1 MCIVCQTI
9 SVGAAALT
17 GILPIA
23 TPEQADTPSMSPTIA
38 VTSAVTSA
46 ATAPVSAAASAP
58 TAAAPS
64 IAGTTCRKVSNVRT
78 TTAGRFTCTAVKK
91 KNVWRRSTTNT
102 VVPTTTTIPAGY
114 LKPTCGAG
122 IADCPTESPA
132 NANINEC
139 KLTDA
144 TPSTGGSQ
152 GFPRSWKAKPGK
164 ATLNVLVLPVRY
176 ANTTITEAEL
186 RAQYE
191 PEFEKT
197 REFFKRNSYGRVTP
211 SFTIESESQW
221 VNIADPWD
229 KFVLARNS
237 DLRRVIPDVVSMIPR
252 QNLQA
257 FDSIFIV
264 AAGGTVYWG
273 GADLDVIYSHPSG
286 KVHSVY
292 YQTGPASNAYFPHN
306 IGHTAYYME
315 DLYLHPYFRTRE
327 TTDINPLKYEVMA
340 SGDDFTVWNRW
351 LAGFVYDSE
360 VRCVSASTA
369 QTIHHVVQANAAE
382 GEKMVMIPTVPG
394 KAVFAE
400 YIADGVHVYDLDS
413 TIGHG
418 AGPMK
423 TVGFLK
429 VGQSVTHNN
438 VKVELTAADATGVY
452 LAVTR

>member
-23 TPEQADTPSMSPTIA
+23 TPEQLEAPSMTPVVA
-38 VTSAVTSA
+38 VTSSATATAA
-46 ATAPVSAAASAP
+46 ATAPA
-58 TAAAPS
+58 AAAPS
-64 IAGTTCRKVSNVRT
+64 IAGTTCKKVGNVRT
-78 TTAGRFTCTAVKK
+78 TTAGRFTCTASKK
-91 KNVWRRSTTNT
+91 KNVWRRSTTN
-102 VVPTTTTIPAGY
+102 VAIPSTTTIPAGY

-122 IADCPTESPA
+122 IADCPTESTPG
-132 NANINEC
+132 NVNEC
-139 KLTDA
+139 KLADA
-144 TPSTGGSQ
+144 TPSSGGTQ

-164 ATLNVLVLPVRY
+164 AVVDVLVLPVRY
-176 ANTTITEAEL
+176 ANTKITEAEL

-211 SFTIESESQW
+211 NFTIESESQW

-264 AAGGTVYWG
+264 AAGGTSYWG
-273 GADLDVIYSHPSG
+273 GADLDVLYSHPSG
-286 KVHSVY
+286 TVHSVY

-315 DLYLHPYFRTRE
+315 DLYIHPYFRTRDVL
-327 TTDINPLKYEVMA
+327 DINPLKFEVMA

-351 LAGFVYDSE
+351 LAGFIYDSE
-360 VRCVSASTA
+360 VRCVSAGIANTV
-369 QTIHHVVQANAAE
+369 HHLVQANNAN
-382 GEKMVMIPTVPG
+382 GEKMVMVPTAPG

-400 YIADGVHVYDLDS
+400 YIAYAGVHVYDLDS
-413 TIGHG
+413 NISHG

-423 TVGFLK
+423 TIGFLT

-438 VKVELTAADATGVY
+438 VKVELTAADSTGVY
-452 LAVTR
+452 LTVMR

>member
-23 TPEQADTPSMSPTIA
+23 TPEQFEAPASVAAPA
-38 VTSAVTSA
+38 VVAPATAVAAA
-46 ATAPVSAAASAP
+46 AT
-58 TAAAPS
+58 PS
-64 IAGTTCRKVSNVRT
+64 IAGTTCKKVGNVRT
-78 TTAGRFTCTAVKK
+78 TTAGRFTCTTAKK
-91 KNVWRRSTTNT
+91 KNVWRRSTTNAGT
-102 VVPTTTTIPAGY
+102 TNAGTPTTTTLPAGY

-144 TPSTGGSQ
+144 TPSGGGSQ
-152 GFPRSWKAKPGK
+152 GFPRSSKAKPGK
-164 ATLNVLVLPVRY
+164 ATINVLVLPVRY
-176 ANTTITEAEL
+176 ANTPITEAEL

-211 SFTIESESQW
+211 NFTIESESQW
-221 VNIADPWD
+221 VNIAETWD
-229 KFVLARNS
+229 TFAVARGS

-273 GADLDVIYSHPSG
+273 GADLDYTYAHPSG
-286 KVHSVY
+286 RVHSVY
-292 YQTGPASNAYFPHN
+292 YQTGAASNAYFPHN
-306 IGHTAYYME
+306 LGHTAYYME
-315 DLYLHPYFRTRE
+315 DLYIHPYFRTRDVF
-327 TTDINPLKYEVMA
+327 DINPLKFEVMA

-360 VRCVSASTA
+360 VHCVSAGTAST
-369 QTIHHVVQANAAE
+369 THHVVQANDAN
-382 GEKMVMIPTVPG
+382 GEKMVMVPTAPG
-394 KAVFAE
+394 KAIFAE
-400 YIADGVHVYDLDS
+400 YIADGVHVYNLDS
-413 TIGHG
+413 SISHG

-423 TVGFLK
+423 TVGFLT

-438 VKVELTAADATGVY
+438 VKVELTAADTTGVY
-452 LAVTR
+452 LTVTR

>member
-1 MCIVCQTI
+1 VCIVCQTI

-17 GILPIA
+17 GILPFA
-23 TPEQADTPSMSPTIA
+23 TPEQYEAPVPA
-38 VTSAVTSA
+38 PVVVVPA
-46 ATAPVSAAASAP
+46 ATAPAV
-58 TAAAPS
+58 S
-64 IAGTTCRKVSNVRT
+64 IAGTACKKAGNVRT
-78 TTAGRFTCTAVKK
+78 TSAGRFTCTSTKK
-91 KNVWRRSTTNT
+91 RNVWRRTAASTTANT
-102 VVPTTTTIPAGY
+102 VPAGY

-122 IADCPTESPA
+122 LADCPAESTPG
-132 NANINEC
+132 NVNEC

-144 TPSTGGSQ
+144 TPSTGGTQ

-164 ATLNVLVLPVRY
+164 AEINVLVLPVRY
-176 ANTTITEAEL
+176 ANTPITEAEL

-211 SFTIESESQW
+211 NFTIESESQW
-221 VNIADPWD
+221 VNITDAWD
-229 KFVLARNS
+229 TFVVARNS

-264 AAGGTVYWG
+264 AAGGTIYWG
-273 GADLDVIYSHPSG
+273 GADLDVTYSHPSG
-286 KVHSVY
+286 PVHSIY
-292 YQTGPASNAYFPHN
+292 YQTGPASNAQFPHN

-315 DLYLHPYFRTRE
+315 DLYIHPYFRTRE

-351 LAGFVYDSE
+351 LAGFIYDSE
-360 VRCVSASTA
+360 VRCVPAGTA
-369 QTIHHVVQANAAE
+369 TGVHHLVHANDAN
-382 GEKMVMIPTVPG
+382 GEKMVMVPTAPG

-400 YIADGVHVYDLDS
+400 YITYAGVHVYDLDS

-423 TVGFLK
+423 SIGFLQ

-438 VKVELTAADATGVY
+438 VKIELTATDATGVY
-452 LAVTR
+452 LTVTR

>member
-9 SVGAAALT
+9 TVGAAALT

-23 TPEQADTPSMSPTIA
+23 TPELYE
-38 VTSAVTSA
+38 
-46 ATAPVSAAASAP
+46 AP
-58 TAAAPS
+58 AAPS
-64 IAGTTCRKVSNVRT
+64 IAGTTCKKVGNVRT
-78 TTAGRFTCTAVKK
+78 TTAGRFRCTAAKT
-91 KNVWRRSTTNT
+91 KNVWRRNTRATTP
-102 VVPTTTTIPAGY
+102 PTTTVPIGY

-122 IADCPTESPA
+122 IADCPTESAPG
-132 NANINEC
+132 NVNEC
-139 KLTDA
+139 KLADA
-144 TPSTGGSQ
+144 TPSSGGSQ

-164 ATLNVLVLPVRY
+164 AVVDVLVLPVRY
-176 ANTTITEAEL
+176 ANTKITEAEL

-191 PEFEKT
+191 PEFAKT

-211 SFTIESESQW
+211 NFTIESESQW

-229 KFVLARNS
+229 KFVLARSS
-237 DLRRVIPDVVSMIPR
+237 DLRRVIPDVVNMIPR

-273 GADLDVIYSHPSG
+273 GADLDVTYTHPSG
-286 KVHSVY
+286 TVHSVY
-292 YQTGPASNAYFPHN
+292 YQTGPASNAQFPHN

-315 DLYLHPYFRTRE
+315 DLYIHPYFRTRD
-327 TTDINPLKYEVMA
+327 TFDINPLKYEVMA

-351 LAGFVYDSE
+351 LAGFIYDSE
-360 VRCVSASTA
+360 VRCVSAGTA
-369 QTIHHVVQANAAE
+369 NTVHHLVQANDAN
-382 GEKMVMIPTVPG
+382 GEKMVMVPTAPG

-400 YIADGVHVYDLDS
+400 YITDGVHVYDLDS
-413 TIGHG
+413 NISHG

-423 TVGFLK
+423 TLGFLK

-438 VKVELTAADATGVY
+438 VKVELTAADSTGVY
-452 LAVTR
+452 ISVTR

>member
-9 SVGAAALT
+9 TVGAAALT

-23 TPEQADTPSMSPTIA
+23 TPERYE
-38 VTSAVTSA
+38 
-46 ATAPVSAAASAP
+46 AP
-58 TAAAPS
+58 AAPS
-64 IAGTTCRKVSNVRT
+64 IAGTTCKKVGNVRT
-78 TTAGRFTCTAVKK
+78 TTAGRFTCTAAKK
-91 KNVWRRSTTNT
+91 KNVWRRNTRATTP
-102 VVPTTTTIPAGY
+102 PTTAVPAGY

-122 IADCPTESPA
+122 LADCPTESTSG
-132 NANINEC
+132 NVNEC
-139 KLTDA
+139 KLADE

-164 ATLNVLVLPVRY
+164 AELNVLVLPVRY
-176 ANTTITEAEL
+176 ANTQITEAEL

-211 SFTIESESQW
+211 TFTIESESQW

-229 KFVLARNS
+229 RFVLARNS
-237 DLRRVIPDVVSMIPR
+237 DLRRIIPDVVGMITR
-252 QNLQA
+252 QNLQT

-273 GADLDVIYSHPSG
+273 GADLDVTYTHSSG
-286 KVHSVY
+286 TVHSVY
-292 YQTGPASNAYFPHN
+292 YQTGPASNAQFPHN

-315 DLYLHPYFRTRE
+315 DLYIHPFNRTRD
-327 TTDINPLKYEVMA
+327 TVDINPLKYEVMA
-340 SGDDFTVWNRW
+340 SGEDFTVWNRW
-351 LAGFVYDSE
+351 LAGFIYDSE
-360 VRCVSASTA
+360 VRCVSAGT
-369 QTIHHVVQANAAE
+369 TNTVHHVVQANDAN
-382 GEKMVMIPTVPG
+382 GEKMVMIPTSPG

-400 YIADGVHVYDLDS
+400 YIAYAGVHVYYLDS

-423 TVGFLK
+423 TIGFLK
-429 VGQSVTHNN
+429 VGQSLTHNN
-438 VKVELTAADATGVY
+438 AKVELTAADATGVY
-452 LAVTR
+452 LTVTR

>member
-9 SVGAAALT
+9 TVGAAALT

-23 TPEQADTPSMSPTIA
+23 TPELYE
-38 VTSAVTSA
+38 
-46 ATAPVSAAASAP
+46 AP
-58 TAAAPS
+58 TPPS
-64 IAGTTCRKVSNVRT
+64 IAGTTCKKVGNVRA
-78 TTAGRFTCTAVKK
+78 TTAGRFTCTAAKK
-91 KNVWRRSTTNT
+91 KNVWRRNTKATT
-102 VVPTTTTIPAGY
+102 PTTPAVPAGY

-122 IADCPTESPA
+122 LADCPTESPA
-132 NANINEC
+132 NANIDEC

-164 ATLNVLVLPVRY
+164 AELNVLVLPVRY
-176 ANTTITEAEL
+176 ANTQITEAEL

-197 REFFKRNSYGRVTP
+197 RDFFKRNSYGRVTP
-211 SFTIESESQW
+211 TFTIESESQW

-229 KFVLARNS
+229 RFVLARNS
-237 DLRRVIPDVVSMIPR
+237 DLRRVIPDVVGMIPR

-273 GADLDVIYSHPSG
+273 GADLDVTYTHSSG
-286 KVHSVY
+286 TVHSVY
-292 YQTGPASNAYFPHN
+292 YQTGPASNAQFPHN

-315 DLYLHPYFRTRE
+315 DLYLHPYYRTPGA
-327 TTDINPLKYEVMA
+327 DINPLKYEVMA

-360 VRCVSASTA
+360 VRCVSAGTT
-369 QTIHHVVQANAAE
+369 QTVHHVVQANDAD
-382 GEKMVMIPTVPG
+382 GEKMVMIPTAPG

-400 YIADGVHVYDLDS
+400 YIAYAGVHVYDVDS

-429 VGQSVTHNN
+429 VGQSLTHNN

-452 LAVTR
+452 LTVTR

>member
-9 SVGAAALT
+9 TVGAAALT

-23 TPEQADTPSMSPTIA
+23 TPELYE
-38 VTSAVTSA
+38 
-46 ATAPVSAAASAP
+46 AP
-58 TAAAPS
+58 AAPS
-64 IAGTTCRKVSNVRT
+64 IAGTTCKKVGNVRT
-78 TTAGRFTCTAVKK
+78 TPTGRFTCTAAKK
-91 KNVWRRSTTNT
+91 KNVWRRNTKATT
-102 VVPTTTTIPAGY
+102 PTIPAVPAGY

-122 IADCPTESPA
+122 IADCPTESTPG
-132 NANINEC
+132 NVNEC
-139 KLTDA
+139 KLADA
-144 TPSTGGSQ
+144 TPSSGGSQ

-164 ATLNVLVLPVRY
+164 AVVDVLVLPVRY
-176 ANTTITEAEL
+176 ANTKITEAEL

-211 SFTIESESQW
+211 NFTIESESQW

-252 QNLQA
+252 QNLQS

-264 AAGGTVYWG
+264 AAGGTTYWG

-286 KVHSVY
+286 TVHSVY

-315 DLYLHPYFRTRE
+315 DLYIHPYFRTRD
-327 TTDINPLKYEVMA
+327 TFDINPLKYEVMA

-351 LAGFVYDSE
+351 LAGFIYDSE
-360 VRCVSASTA
+360 VRCVSAGTA
-369 QTIHHVVQANAAE
+369 NTVHHLVQANDAN
-382 GEKMVMIPTVPG
+382 GEKMVMVPTAPG

-413 TIGHG
+413 NISHG

-423 TVGFLK
+423 TLGFLK

-438 VKVELTAADATGVY
+438 VKVELTAADSTGVY
-452 LAVTR
+452 LTVTR